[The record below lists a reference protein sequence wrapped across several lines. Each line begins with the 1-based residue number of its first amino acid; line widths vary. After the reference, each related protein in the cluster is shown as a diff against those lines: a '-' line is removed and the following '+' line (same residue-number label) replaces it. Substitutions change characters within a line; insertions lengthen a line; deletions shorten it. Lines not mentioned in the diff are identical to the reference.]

1 MKNWWTLILAVVLLT
16 ACSSD
21 DTTDIPTPTP
31 VEPARRTVIVYMS
44 AENDLDGMSFCEQ
57 DIQEML
63 IGRKS
68 VAENENLV
76 LFVDKASSAIKPFI
90 AKVTTKGT
98 LDTLY
103 RYEQDFYAADP
114 GMMADVLSR
123 AITLCPATEDY
134 GLVLWGHATSWM
146 IEKDSVATDASE
158 RRAYG
163 RDTGDNSTNISK
175 GKWMNI
181 PSLRKCLEQI
191 PVQWKFIFCD
201 CCNMANVEVAYELRK
216 LTDYVIG
223 APSEIPGVGAPY
235 QTIVKDLFYHD
246 DVQLYTTLCD
256 DYNTLLI
263 EGNCHTPLTTIRTAG
278 LKTLGEATRQVMAQ
292 INAHIQSEDAT
303 TDIIYYY
310 ADKASI
316 EADKTLYDMNDMIRT
331 ALSADTESYR
341 VWRLAYDEAV
351 VYRKMSTQWQTTSHV
366 NVKDFTITDEKFGG
380 MSMFFPLAKYASRK
394 HNYNEDIRKLSW
406 YYAVGWSAFGW

>member
-21 DTTDIPTPTP
+21 DTTDSPTPA
-31 VEPARRTVIVYMS
+31 EPARRTVIVYMS
-44 AENDLDGMSFCEQ
+44 AENDLNGFCEE

-63 IGRKS
+63 NGRKY
-68 VAENENLV
+68 VAADESLV
-76 LFVDKASSAIKPFI
+76 LFVDRASSMEKPFL
-90 AKVTTKGT
+90 AKVTTQGT

-103 RYEQDFYAADP
+103 RYEQDFYATDP

-123 AITLCPATEDY
+123 AITLCPALEDY

-146 IEKDSVATDASE
+146 IESDSVATYNA

-163 RDTGDNSTNISK
+163 RDTGTNVAGSG

-191 PVQWKFIFCD
+191 PVQWKFIFSD
-201 CCNMANVEVAYELRK
+201 CCNMANVEVAYELRNV
-216 LTDYVIG
+216 TDYLIG

-235 QTIVKDLFYHD
+235 QTIVKDFFNHD
-246 DVQLYTTLCD
+246 DEQMYTKLCD
-256 DYNTLLI
+256 DYHALI
-263 EGNCHTPLTTIRTAG
+263 INRSLHTPIATIKTSG

-292 INAHIQSEDAT
+292 VNAHIQSEEAT

-331 ALSADTESYR
+331 ALKNDTESYEA
-341 VWRLAYDEAV
+341 WRKAYDQAV
-351 VYRKMSTQWQTTSHV
+351 VYKKMSTRWQTDGTIPHV
-366 NVKDFTITDEKFGG
+366 NFGDFTVTEEKFGG

-394 HNYNEDIRKLSW
+394 HNYNEDIKKMGW